1 MKQVID
7 SAVGTERPNPS
18 GQDEKSD
25 DQQYSEKSGAYQAN
39 NSKDLIQ
46 GKFNPDADPHTHYE
60 FGGPW
65 GSLGLMILFPCLMYY
80 FFICLWCYDGQL
92 SRPDSLH
99 PTEIIRWSSEFWK
112 LIKLHTRPT
121 WSATYL
127 YMGLLA
133 HQVALAWY
141 MPGVSQE
148 GLPIPSLNGGKL
160 TYYCNALCSWYATLA
175 TVFVLHSVL
184 GVVRLGD
191 VFDQLGHLMTIA
203 TVFGFAISLFYY
215 VLPILQ
221 GQAVRMSGNHIYD
234 FFMGAALSPRI
245 GHIDVKLF
253 AEVRI
258 PWVLLFIIAV
268 AGSVKQYETIGYV
281 TPNSLFMVYGTG
293 LYINACAKGEECIP
307 LTWDMAYE
315 KWGWLLSFWNF
326 AGVAFTYCH
335 SVIYI
340 TNQPPS
346 KYNFSTW
353 SYVALYL
360 TYTLAYYVFDTSNSQ
375 KARFKMENDSK
386 SQITSRIYGF
396 PQFSYGT
403 LKNPKVLVVGN
414 SDRKLLI
421 DGWWAVCRHPNYT
434 ADFIQALCWAACSGT
449 GSLIPY
455 FYPAFFLV
463 MILHRCTRN
472 FERCSRKYGKSW
484 EEYCRLVPY
493 SFIPGVI

>member
-7 SAVGTERPNPS
+7 SAVGAPNPP
-18 GQDEKSD
+18 GPDEK
-25 DQQYSEKSGAYQAN
+25 QYSEKSGSYQTA
-39 NSKDLIQ
+39 NSKNDNNLIP

-80 FFICLWCYDGQL
+80 FFICLWCYDGKL

-99 PTEIIRWSSEFWK
+99 PKEVIRWSTEFWH

-127 YMGLLA
+127 YMGLLL
-133 HQVALAWY
+133 HQVFLAWY
-141 MPGVSQE
+141 MPGVPQE
-148 GLPIPSLNGGKL
+148 GLPVPSLNGGKL
-160 TYYCNALCSWYATLA
+160 SYYCNALCSWYATLA

-203 TVFGFAISLFYY
+203 TIFGFAISLFYY

-221 GQAVRMSGNHIYD
+221 GQAVRMSGNHVYD
-234 FFMGAALSPRI
+234 FFMGAALNPRI

-258 PWVLLFIIAV
+258 PWVLLFIISV
-268 AGSVKQYETIGYV
+268 AGSVKQYEKIGYV

-307 LTWDMAYE
+307 LTWDMAFE

-346 KYNFSTW
+346 KYHFSTW
-353 SYVALYL
+353 SYAALYL
-360 TYTLAYYVFDTSNSQ
+360 TYTAAYYVFDTSNSQ

-396 PQFSYGT
+396 PQLSYGT

-414 SDRKLLI
+414 GDRKLLI

-434 ADFIQALCWAACSGT
+434 ADFIQALCWAVCSGT

-472 FERCSRKYGKSW
+472 FDRCSKKYGKSW
-484 EEYCRLVPY
+484 DEYCTLVPY

>member
-1 MKQVID
+1 MKQVLD
-7 SAVGTERPNPS
+7 SAVGSTHPPS
-18 GQDEKSD
+18 PDEKGQQEKIFDEKSTSSYNQD
-25 DQQYSEKSGAYQAN
+25 H
-39 NSKDLIQ
+39 LIKGQ
-46 GKFNPDADPHTHYE
+46 FNPDADPHTHYE

-80 FFICLWCYDGQL
+80 FFICLWCYDGKL
-92 SRPDSLH
+92 SRPDSLN
-99 PTEIIRWSSEFWK
+99 PKEVIRWSSEFWQ

-127 YMGLLA
+127 YMGLLF
-133 HQVALAWY
+133 HQVFLAWF
-141 MPGVSQE
+141 MPGVRQE

-203 TVFGFAISLFYY
+203 TIFGFAISLFYY
-215 VLPILQ
+215 ILPIWQ
-221 GQAVRMSGNHIYD
+221 GQAVRMSGNHVYD
-234 FFMGAALSPRI
+234 FFMGAALNPRI
-245 GHIDVKLF
+245 GPIDLKLF

-258 PWVLLFIIAV
+258 PWVGLFIIAV
-268 AGSVKQYETIGYV
+268 SGSVKQYETIGYV

-340 TNQPPS
+340 TNQPVS
-346 KYNFSTW
+346 KYQFSNY

-375 KARFKMENDSK
+375 KARFKMENDSQ

-396 PQFSYGT
+396 PQLSYGT
-403 LKNPKVLVVGN
+403 LKNPKVLIVEK

-434 ADFIQALCWAACSGT
+434 ADFIQALCWAVCSGT
-449 GSLIPY
+449 GSFIPY

-472 FERCSRKYGKSW
+472 FERCAKKYGKSW
-484 EEYCRLVPY
+484 DEYCRLVPY